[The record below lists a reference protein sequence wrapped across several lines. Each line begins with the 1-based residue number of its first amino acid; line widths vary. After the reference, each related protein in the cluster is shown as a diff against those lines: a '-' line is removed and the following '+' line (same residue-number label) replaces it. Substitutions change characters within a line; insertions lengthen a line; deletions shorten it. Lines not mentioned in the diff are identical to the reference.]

1 LGITQLILHI
11 TERNRAYLAKQ
22 TGTYRADSLDTE
34 GFIHC
39 STRDQVIWVANH
51 LYHGKTA
58 LVLLVID
65 PDRVHAEIKYETVE
79 GFGAF
84 PHIYGE
90 LNADAIVQI
99 IDFPPNSDGT
109 FSLPNHL

>member
-1 LGITQLILHI
+1 MLLHI
-11 TERNRAYLAKQ
+11 TERHRAIAAQ
-22 TGTYRADSLDTE
+22 QSGTYRADSLDTE

-39 STRDQVIWVANH
+39 SECDQAVWVANQF
-51 LYHGKTA
+51 YRGKPE

-79 GFGAF
+79 GVGDF

-90 LNADAIVQI
+90 LNADAIVQV
-99 IDFPPNSDGT
+99 IDFPPNADGSFT
-109 FSLPNHL
+109 LPHQFAT

>member
-1 LGITQLILHI
+1 MILHI
-11 TERNRAYLAKQ
+11 VERDRVPES
-22 TGTYRADSLDTE
+22 GFYRAESLDTE

-39 STRDQVIWVANH
+39 STRDQVVWVANQF
-51 LYHGKTA
+51 YRGKTS

-79 GFGAF
+79 GVGDF

-90 LNADAIVQI
+90 LNADAIVQAI
-99 IDFPPNSDGT
+99 GFPPNSDGS
-109 FSLPNHL
+109 FNLPRSL